1 MLKQIPTTFQIQG
14 KDTVPLRLVP
24 YATGGAVS
32 PVGLAQVLAMP
43 DTILR
48 AYAIETG
55 TNNITPIPPKDW
67 QVTANQRSATERPTN
82 EACLVL
88 PANTFVWLRDL
99 ELACDHYFMPD
110 RREPG
115 WTTGE
120 REAFAISRSVYLDEE
135 LAKTLLE
142 DVSAFFVPGLSPAP
156 PPPPQK
162 RQIQQEDRI
171 LDVLKALGFDPLKL
185 PKEPPGRPGVKKQVR
200 DRLANE
206 SIFRG
211 GSIFDK
217 AWDRLSYKKLI
228 KRI

>member
-14 KDTVPLRLVP
+14 KDAVPLRLVP
-24 YATGGAVS
+24 YATGDAAS
-32 PVGLAQVLAMP
+32 PAGLAQVLALP
-43 DTILR
+43 DTVLQ

-67 QVTANQRSATERPTN
+67 QVTANQLSAAERPTN
-82 EACLVL
+82 EACLDL

-110 RREPG
+110 RQEPG
-115 WTTGE
+115 WSAGE
-120 REAFAISRSVYLDEE
+120 REAFAISRSVYLDDE

-142 DVSAFFVPGLSPAP
+142 DVSAFFVPGLPPAS

-171 LDVLKALGFDPLKL
+171 LDVLEALGFDPLKL
-185 PKEPPGRPGVKKQVR
+185 PNDPPGRPGVKKQVR
-200 DRLANE
+200 DMLANE

-211 GSIFDK
+211 GSIFGK
-217 AWDRLSYKKLI
+217 AWDRLSDKKLI